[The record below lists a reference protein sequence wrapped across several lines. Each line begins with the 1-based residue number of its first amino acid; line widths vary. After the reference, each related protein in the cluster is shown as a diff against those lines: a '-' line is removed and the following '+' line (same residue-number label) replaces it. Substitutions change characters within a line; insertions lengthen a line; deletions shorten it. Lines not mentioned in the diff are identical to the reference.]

1 VGPSTAT
8 TRTGSVSE
16 NTLGRSD
23 IPGAPFVCA
32 IMNAAE
38 FAFAEVPGAFC
49 ARIKSH
55 AVLPTASGGPHR
67 RRIIRLVLADSAVYA
82 EGKRAEQPRSLADAR
97 EASRRPNALVW
108 IALDRPAEEEFAAVA
123 NEFGLPELAVEDA
136 VEAHQRPKAERHDG
150 TLFVVLRP
158 ARYVD
163 ETETVE
169 FSEAHVFVG
178 EGFVVTVRHGE
189 VPAFSAVRRR
199 VESEPELLRRGP
211 AGVLHA
217 IMDRVVDDYGP
228 VVAGLREDIEGVEAE
243 VFSGHVGA
251 SRRIYKLSREVQ
263 EFQRAVE
270 PLNGV
275 LERLIEDGDGNDI
288 DPAVRGYLRDVL
300 DHTAQATE
308 QIQGFRAQLSDILG
322 VNLTLVGIRQNDQT
336 KKISAWAAILFAPTL
351 VAAVYGMNFNH
362 MPELHWLLGYP
373 FALSLM
379 LLVSVTLY
387 VLFKRAGWL

>member
-1 VGPSTAT
+1 
-8 TRTGSVSE
+8 
-16 NTLGRSD
+16 
-23 IPGAPFVCA
+23 
-32 IMNAAE
+32 
-38 FAFAEVPGAFC
+38 
-49 ARIKSH
+49 
-55 AVLPTASGGPHR
+55 
-67 RRIIRLVLADSAVYA
+67 VLADSAVYA

-108 IALDRPAEEEFAAVA
+108 IAMDRPTEEEFASVA
-123 NEFGLPELAVEDA
+123 KEFELPELAVEDA

-163 ETETVE
+163 ETETVQ

-189 VPAFSAVRRR
+189 VPAFSAVRRHL
-199 VESEPELLRRGP
+199 EDEPELLRRGP

-228 VVAGLREDIEGVEAE
+228 VVEGLREDIEGVEAE

-275 LERLIEDGDGNDI
+275 LERLIEGGDGYGI
-288 DPAVRGYLRDVL
+288 DPAVRGYLQDVL

-308 QIQGFRAQLSDILG
+308 RIQGFRAQLSDILS
-322 VNLTLVGIRQNDQT
+322 VNLTLVSIRQNDQT

-351 VAAVYGMNFNH
+351 VAAVSGMNFNH

-373 FALSLM
+373 FALALM
-379 LLVSVTLY
+379 LVVSVTLY

>member
-1 VGPSTAT
+1 
-8 TRTGSVSE
+8 
-16 NTLGRSD
+16 
-23 IPGAPFVCA
+23 
-32 IMNAAE
+32 
-38 FAFAEVPGAFC
+38 
-49 ARIKSH
+49 
-55 AVLPTASGGPHR
+55 
-67 RRIIRLVLADSAVYA
+67 VLADSAVYA
-82 EGKRAEQPRSLADAR
+82 EGKRAEEPRSLADAR

-108 IALDRPAEEEFAAVA
+108 IAMDRPTEEEFASVA
-123 NEFGLPELAVEDA
+123 EEFALPELAVEDA
-136 VEAHQRPKAERHDG
+136 VEAHQRPKAERHEG

-189 VPAFSAVRRR
+189 VPAFSAVRERL
-199 VESEPELLRRGP
+199 ESEPELLRRGP
-211 AGVLHA
+211 VGVLHA

-228 VVAGLREDIEGVEAE
+228 VVAGLREDIEEVEAE

-275 LERLIEDGDGNDI
+275 LERLIEGGGDGYGI
-288 DPAVRGYLRDVL
+288 DQAVRGHLQDVL

-308 QIQGFRAQLSDILG
+308 QIEGFRAQLSDILG

-373 FALSLM
+373 FALGLM
-379 LLVSVTLY
+379 LVVSVTLY